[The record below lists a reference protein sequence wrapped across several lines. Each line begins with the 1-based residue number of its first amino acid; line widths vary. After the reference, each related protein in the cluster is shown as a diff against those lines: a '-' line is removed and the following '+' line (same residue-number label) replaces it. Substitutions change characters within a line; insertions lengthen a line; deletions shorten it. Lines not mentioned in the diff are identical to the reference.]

1 VCIIPSNDNN
11 KIEMMFSDHLWYSE
25 QIADFG
31 FSARFAMGDS
41 EGSSQ
46 SEKDGWDGNEQSS
59 SSFQTS
65 KLPFA
70 TPPGHMTSTS
80 LPDESLLRVLKSVVG
95 SPFYVAPEVLQA
107 RGYDGPKADVWSL
120 GVILYAMLAGN
131 LPFEQELSSCK
142 RFRLFC
148 KWVREQTVKGVR
160 FWNDQSL
167 EYPQWLFPAK
177 FSMLAK
183 GLIVAMLH
191 PDPDKRVSVSEAMR
205 HPLCVSHFL
214 SEAAAM
220 PTVAAPSLVTFSLLP
235 VAVAAAANV
244 PNNTAIFQSNQ
255 IFDSDAWSIP
265 IASAVVTISNSV
277 PIAMANSR
285 EPSQQS
291 QAQPMIPQGQV
302 HSDDKHPLAMDVEN
316 DEEER
321 CLTSL
326 SEGNDLEDQ
335 ANRSRTNAE
344 DRSPRCS
351 DMRHSHSGE
360 HDDLDDGMFYME
372 EESVCSQ
379 RDESNSKS
387 RNNDFSS
394 ISDNQPTLTSTSTSL
409 DWNVLRKKSPNI
421 PFPVTRDNTDRNR
434 IDTTPGTS
442 SGVFRDPYLVSQGD
456 IFRDTNRSILS
467 NTNGDAPGF
476 STTGSFNNPL
486 LIDLLFILIKLDC
499 SSIQCINDLSLH
511 LITNILFSFLLYA

>member
-1 VCIIPSNDNN
+1 
-11 KIEMMFSDHLWYSE
+11 
-25 QIADFG
+25 
-31 FSARFAMGDS
+31 MGDS
-41 EGSSQ
+41 DGSSQ
-46 SEKDGWDGNEQSS
+46 SEKDGWDGSEQSS

-65 KLPFA
+65 KLPFS

-191 PDPDKRVSVSEAMR
+191 PDPDKRLSVSEAMR

-214 SEAAAM
+214 AEAAAM

-255 IFDSDAWSIP
+255 VFDSDAWSIP
-265 IASAVVTISNSV
+265 VASAVVTISNSV
-277 PIAMANSR
+277 PIAMATSR
-285 EPSQQS
+285 DSSLQNQQPQS
-291 QAQPMIPQGQV
+291 MIPQGQV
-302 HSDDKHPLAMDVEN
+302 HNDDKHSLAMDVEN

-321 CLTSL
+321 CLTTL
-326 SEGNDLEDQ
+326 SEDNNLEDQ
-335 ANRSRTNAE
+335 ADRGRTNAE
-344 DRSPRCS
+344 NQSPRCLDICNS
-351 DMRHSHSGE
+351 NSGE
-360 HDDLDDGMFYME
+360 QDDLDDGMFYME

-379 RDESNSKS
+379 RDRSNSKS
-387 RNNDFSS
+387 RNSDFSS
-394 ISDNQPTLTSTSTSL
+394 ITDNQPTLTSTSTSL

-421 PFPVTRDNTDRNR
+421 PFPVTRDNIDRNR
-434 IDTTPGTS
+434 IDTTPGAGT
-442 SGVFRDPYLVSQGD
+442 GLFRDQYMVPQGD
-456 IFRDTNRSILS
+456 IFRETNRSILS
-467 NTNGDAPGF
+467 NTTGDTPGF
-476 STTGSFNNPL
+476 SASGTDGILALSVYL
-486 LIDLLFILIKLDC
+486 LSPSDDDIHIH
-499 SSIQCINDLSLH
+499 SVSN
-511 LITNILFSFLLYA
+511 SFLCKLSVLYFFSIVSCA